1 MKNIIILILIL
12 LVTGC
17 TIFKTELT
25 NQDKML
31 TFRDYIKDVA
41 YIDTFTIYGKYFNL
55 SGELPLEVSNLIL
68 VLKSEE
74 LENEYEL
81 ILERDENKVKFKTN
95 EMINTGIDL
104 EKIKE
109 GEYVFFLKS
118 TNGDEV
124 YYYTLENKTNYDDL
138 TYYTITKNNKNL
150 KMDIKFSKFKSTP
163 FLYLEAKDVNLPSE
177 IYDIVIDPGHGGSDS
192 GASKNGFFE
201 SKLNLEYAILL
212 KNTLEKH
219 GLKIKLTRDRD
230 ESISNYGDNGR
241 VSIPYQTKAKLMLS
255 IHMNSALNNVGSGGV
270 EIYTAYNSSFKFAS
284 SMAFNIVNYTSSS
297 YSKNTSSKVDS
308 GVYMRTLSKSDIKEI
323 EEDAKKGGYK
333 PYEKA
338 DTNSTYYYIIRE
350 TGGIVTRAYVDLRN
364 KQKEGNKYYNSN
376 HGCEAYLVELG
387 YMNSNYN
394 LKILLEE
401 KDEYVKA
408 LEKAI
413 LAYLEIS

>member
-118 TNGDEV
+118 TNGDKV

-177 IYDIVIDPGHGGSDS
+177 IYDIVIDPGHGGIDG
-192 GASKNGFFE
+192 GANKNGYEETDFNMNVAT
-201 SKLNLEYAILL
+201 KV
-212 KNTLEKH
+212 KDKLEKY
-219 GLKIKLTRDRD
+219 GFKVKLTH
-230 ESISNYGDNGR
+230 NKG
-241 VSIPYQTKAKLMLS
+241 QLK
-255 IHMNSALNNVGSGGV
+255 
-270 EIYTAYNSSFKFAS
+270 
-284 SMAFNIVNYTSSS
+284 
-297 YSKNTSSKVDS
+297 KNK
-308 GVYMRTLSKSDIKEI
+308 KE
-323 EEDAKKGGYK
+323 
-333 PYEKA
+333 P
-338 DTNSTYYYIIRE
+338 
-350 TGGIVTRAYVDLRN
+350 
-364 KQKEGNKYYNSN
+364 
-376 HGCEAYLVELG
+376 
-387 YMNSNYN
+387 
-394 LKILLEE
+394 
-401 KDEYVKA
+401 
-408 LEKAI
+408 
-413 LAYLEIS
+413 